1 MTDNPEITLT
11 DSDVYQCPHCGAAL
25 KYKPGTDFLHCDY
38 CGANV
43 PINGKTADV
52 VQELDFD
59 LYAGQAEELDTKATK
74 VIGCRSCGAESTFD
88 ESMKSV
94 ECPYC
99 GTPLIESDAHEERL
113 IQPSYLLPFKV
124 SESEIHNHMSN
135 WLSKRWFAPN
145 KLKSRA
151 LHDNRQQ
158 GVYIPCW
165 TYDART
171 ETDYTGERGDN
182 YTVTVGVGKNR
193 RTETRTRWTYA
204 SGHIS
209 LFFDDVMIPAS
220 KIITTRVMDEI
231 SNWDMMNMVEADNRF
246 LSGFITE
253 KYNINMQ
260 AGYNAAKSRM
270 KDEIDYA
277 VRRGIGGD
285 KQRIDSVKTRFSDI
299 KFKLILLP
307 VYMSSYTYNNKLYH
321 FFVNGRTGNVT
332 GDRPYSTVKITLAVI
347 AGLILLALFIWFANT
362 YGQSV

>member
-1 MTDNPEITLT
+1 
-11 DSDVYQCPHCGAAL
+11 
-25 KYKPGTDFLHCDY
+25 
-38 CGANV
+38 
-43 PINGKTADV
+43 
-52 VQELDFD
+52 
-59 LYAGQAEELDTKATK
+59 
-74 VIGCRSCGAESTFD
+74 
-88 ESMKSV
+88 MKSV

-124 SESEIHNHMSN
+124 SDNEIHSHMSG

-145 KLKSRA
+145 KLKTRA
-151 LHDNRQQ
+151 LYNNRQQ

-182 YTVTVGVGKNR
+182 YTVTVGSGKNR
-193 RTETRTRWTYA
+193 RTETRTRWSYA

-209 LFFDDVMIPAS
+209 LFFDDVMVPAS
-220 KIITTRVMDEI
+220 KIITTRVMTEI

-260 AGYNAAKSRM
+260 TGYTAAKSQM
-270 KDEIDYA
+270 ENEIDYA
-277 VRRGIGGD
+277 IRQDIGGD
-285 KQRIDSVKTRFSDI
+285 KQRIDSAKTRFSDI

-307 VYMSSYTYNNKLYH
+307 VYMSSYIYNNKLYH
-321 FFVNGRTGNVT
+321 FFVNGRTGRVT
-332 GDRPYSTVKITLAVI
+332 GDRPYSAVKIALAVI
-347 AGLILLALFIWFANT
+347 AGLILLALFIWFVNN
-362 YGQSV
+362 YG

>member
-1 MTDNPEITLT
+1 MADNFEITLT
-11 DSDVYQCPHCGAAL
+11 GSDTYQCPHCGAAL

-38 CGANV
+38 CGADT
-43 PINGKTADV
+43 PINSKTIDV
-52 VQELDFD
+52 VQELDF
-59 LYAGQAEELDTKATK
+59 YQYVEHAEELNGKATK
-74 VIGCRSCGAESTFD
+74 VIGCRTCGAESTFD

-124 SESEIHNHMSN
+124 SDNEIHNHMSV
-135 WLSKRWFAPN
+135 WISKRWFAPN
-145 KLKSRA
+145 KLKTRA
-151 LHDNRQQ
+151 LYDHRQQ

-165 TYDART
+165 TYDAQT
-171 ETDYTGERGDN
+171 ETDYTGERGVN
-182 YTVTVGVGKNR
+182 YTVTVGSGKNR
-193 RTETRTRWTYA
+193 RTETRTRWSYA

-209 LFFDDVMIPAS
+209 LFFDDVMVPAS
-220 KIITTRVMDEI
+220 KIITTKVMTDI

-260 AGYNAAKSRM
+260 TGYTAAKSRM
-270 KDEIDYA
+270 EGEIDYA
-277 VRRGIGGD
+277 IRRDIGGD
-285 KQRIDSVKTRFSDI
+285 KQRVSSARTRFSDI

-321 FFVNGRTGNVT
+321 FFVNGRTGRVT
-332 GDRPYSTVKITLAVI
+332 GDRPYSAVKIALAVI
-347 AGLILLALFIWFANT
+347 GGLILLALFIWFVNS
-362 YGQSV
+362 YG

>member
-1 MTDNPEITLT
+1 MADNFQITLNG
-11 DSDVYQCPHCGAAL
+11 SDTYQCPQCGAAL

-38 CGANV
+38 CGMDT
-43 PINGKTADV
+43 PINSKKVDD

-59 LYAGQAEELDTKATK
+59 TYAEQAETLSTKATK
-74 VIGCRSCGAESTFD
+74 VISCRTCGAESTFD

-99 GTPLIESDAHEERL
+99 ATPLIVSDAYEERL
-113 IQPSYLLPFKV
+113 VQPSYLLPFKI
-124 SESEIHNHMSN
+124 SDNEIGSYMSV
-135 WLSKRWFAPN
+135 WISRRWFAPN

-151 LHDNRQQ
+151 LYDRRQQ

-165 TYDART
+165 TYDAQT
-171 ETDYTGERGDN
+171 ETDYTGERGDD
-182 YTVTVGVGKNR
+182 YTTTVGVGKNR
-193 RTETRTRWTYA
+193 RTETRTRWSDV

-209 LFFDDVMIPAS
+209 LFFDDVMVPAS
-220 KIITTRVMDEI
+220 KIITTQVMTEI

-260 AGYNAAKSRM
+260 TGYAAAKSKM
-270 KDEIDYA
+270 ESDIDYA
-277 VRRGIGGD
+277 ICQDIGGD
-285 KQRIDSVKTRFSDI
+285 RQRVHSKKMSFSDV

-321 FFVNGRTGNVT
+321 FFVNARTGRVT
-332 GDRPYSTVKITLAVI
+332 GDRPYSVAKIALAI
-347 AGLILLALFIWFANT
+347 TAGLILLALFIWFVNN
-362 YGQSV
+362 YG